1 MITVTT
7 CSWMWTELEEAGC
20 ITRAD
25 RRAWLEARGAGLEA
39 RGSEVRLAE
48 VAEQSSRVSEE
59 LDTSTRSEEI

>member
-1 MITVTT
+1 
-7 CSWMWTELEEAGC
+7 MWTELEEAGC

-25 RRAWLEARGAGLEA
+25 RRAWLEARGAGLEARGAGLEA